1 MNTNLEDH
9 YLDVSEMNKKELLG
23 RQRSYSDY
31 PEEKGELNVVVK
43 RVKNITIPKNDAEIP
58 AYKMSEIP
66 RGLALIIEIEQYEQ
80 DVQTKRHGSHV
91 DVANL
96 TKLFKELHFKTTHKQ
111 NLTILEFKKELKS
124 LADNPENESADMMIL
139 VVLSHGREGQII
151 TSDGRGVDTEEIYA
165 QFNNVNCPKLK
176 GKPKFFIV
184 QACRGTDIDISAM
197 PMDAEESVSLHDD
210 REPQRRKRR
219 IGVDTNHD
227 SNPFPTMQ
235 GELAVASPTVEDMI
249 IAYSTIPGYVSQ
261 RDHETGTWFIQA
273 LVETFMDKAC
283 DHELI
288 DLLRLTS
295 EYLSKFTNDRGE
307 KQTCNIE
314 MRHLYKKI
322 YLKPGTRNDRRISDA
337 TLSPLM
343 KRSHSTPPSS
353 PKNHRKQ

>member
-1 MNTNLEDH
+1 MKIQQEFLRLKNL
-9 YLDVSEMNKKELLG
+9 S
-23 RQRSYSDY
+23 
-31 PEEKGELNVVVK
+31 
-43 RVKNITIPKNDAEIP
+43 
-58 AYKMSEIP
+58 
-66 RGLALIIEIEQYEQ
+66 
-80 DVQTKRHGSHV
+80 
-91 DVANL
+91 
-96 TKLFKELHFKTTHKQ
+96 LFQ
-111 NLTILEFKKELKS
+111 
-124 LADNPENESADMMIL
+124 
-139 VVLSHGREGQII
+139 
-151 TSDGRGVDTEEIYA
+151 
-165 QFNNVNCPKLK
+165 
-176 GKPKFFIV
+176 
-184 QACRGTDIDISAM
+184 
-197 PMDAEESVSLHDD
+197 
-210 REPQRRKRR
+210 EPQRRKRR

>member
-1 MNTNLEDH
+1 
-9 YLDVSEMNKKELLG
+9 
-23 RQRSYSDY
+23 
-31 PEEKGELNVVVK
+31 
-43 RVKNITIPKNDAEIP
+43 
-58 AYKMSEIP
+58 
-66 RGLALIIEIEQYEQ
+66 
-80 DVQTKRHGSHV
+80 
-91 DVANL
+91 
-96 TKLFKELHFKTTHKQ
+96 
-111 NLTILEFKKELKS
+111 
-124 LADNPENESADMMIL
+124 
-139 VVLSHGREGQII
+139 
-151 TSDGRGVDTEEIYA
+151 
-165 QFNNVNCPKLK
+165 
-176 GKPKFFIV
+176 
-184 QACRGTDIDISAM
+184 
-197 PMDAEESVSLHDD
+197 
-210 REPQRRKRR
+210 
-219 IGVDTNHD
+219 
-227 SNPFPTMQ
+227 
-235 GELAVASPTVEDMI
+235 MI

-353 PKNHRKQ
+353 PKNHRKQWILTNFKPIKVTIIFSSNSVKPLHFPDFFSLSRNIEILTVILLQKILKAIYFIIKVLYP

>member
-1 MNTNLEDH
+1 
-9 YLDVSEMNKKELLG
+9 
-23 RQRSYSDY
+23 
-31 PEEKGELNVVVK
+31 
-43 RVKNITIPKNDAEIP
+43 
-58 AYKMSEIP
+58 
-66 RGLALIIEIEQYEQ
+66 
-80 DVQTKRHGSHV
+80 
-91 DVANL
+91 
-96 TKLFKELHFKTTHKQ
+96 
-111 NLTILEFKKELKS
+111 
-124 LADNPENESADMMIL
+124 
-139 VVLSHGREGQII
+139 
-151 TSDGRGVDTEEIYA
+151 
-165 QFNNVNCPKLK
+165 
-176 GKPKFFIV
+176 
-184 QACRGTDIDISAM
+184 
-197 PMDAEESVSLHDD
+197 
-210 REPQRRKRR
+210 
-219 IGVDTNHD
+219 
-227 SNPFPTMQ
+227 MQ

-353 PKNHRKQ
+353 PKNHRKQWILTNFKPIKVTIIFSSKWSCQQSKRAKLLHFPDFFSFSRKILTVILLKKILKAIYFIIKVLYP

>member
-1 MNTNLEDH
+1 MKCK
-9 YLDVSEMNKKELLG
+9 LDEKIVKILRFQFFFRTEFTRISE
-23 RQRSYSDY
+23 
-31 PEEKGELNVVVK
+31 V
-43 RVKNITIPKNDAEIP
+43 
-58 AYKMSEIP
+58 
-66 RGLALIIEIEQYEQ
+66 
-80 DVQTKRHGSHV
+80 
-91 DVANL
+91 
-96 TKLFKELHFKTTHKQ
+96 
-111 NLTILEFKKELKS
+111 LK
-124 LADNPENESADMMIL
+124 
-139 VVLSHGREGQII
+139 
-151 TSDGRGVDTEEIYA
+151 
-165 QFNNVNCPKLK
+165 NVNFVHFQEQP
-176 GKPKFFIV
+176 
-184 QACRGTDIDISAM
+184 
-197 PMDAEESVSLHDD
+197 
-210 REPQRRKRR
+210 RRKRR
-219 IGVDTNHD
+219 NHDTNHD